1 MSIHKATPGDAVQI
15 QCKSDART
23 PPPLPRAGQC
33 GAPLVHP
40 ESRSRLSKDKS
51 LQFFKQ
57 PWWLPLCL
65 LQTFPGLLSRHGS
78 MSQAWDRLDSAVR
91 LEILTGAATIFD
103 VSSGQDTLW
112 GLLNP
117 ESPNVTRQGERV

>member
-1 MSIHKATPGDAVQI
+1 
-15 QCKSDART
+15 
-23 PPPLPRAGQC
+23 
-33 GAPLVHP
+33 
-40 ESRSRLSKDKS
+40 
-51 LQFFKQ
+51 
-57 PWWLPLCL
+57 
-65 LQTFPGLLSRHGS
+65 